1 VGGPNETLADA
12 LAGRAATDAGAV
24 AYDDGKRSVTFGEL
38 AELAAG
44 RAAALEALGVRHGDH
59 VAIVMSSGVPLVEVF
74 WGAQLLGAVA
84 CVLNPGGPPAGLT
97 RRVELVR
104 PRVVVTN
111 ESAEQM
117 PRAGA
122 PKSDP
127 EVAPDDLAFLQT
139 TSGTSGVPRA
149 VMIRHRNVLAWLRAS
164 HGVGEIARGD
174 VLVAWVP
181 PWHDLGLVR
190 FVIGAVYY
198 GAACHMV
205 QPAIRTLPD
214 WLRRISDVGG
224 TVSGA
229 PDFCYRLAARVVDPD
244 SIDLSSLRFT
254 TNGGEPVRRSSIEE
268 FEARFGVRNV
278 VTPGY
283 GLAEATLG
291 VSAQL
296 AGEPLTVDER
306 GNVACGRPLP
316 GLEVRAGT
324 SWEEPDEVLVRGDA
338 VAAGYL
344 DAPEETSWLIRDGWL
359 HTGDSGYLDEAGRL
373 FILGRRAGMIKRG
386 GATIAPRELEEAAQ
400 RVPGVGVAAA
410 VSIEEESADDTI
422 VVAVEIDP
430 RLERPADALAAGVSR
445 EVAGACGFAPGRVM
459 ILPRGG
465 IPITANGKIRH
476 VRLRDV
482 LLEGAL
488 G

>member
-1 VGGPNETLADA
+1 VGAPLETLVDA
-12 LAGRAATDAGAV
+12 LTARAARDAGAL
-24 AYDDGKRSVTFGEL
+24 AYDDGHRRVTFGDLPEL
-38 AELAAG
+38 AG
-44 RAAALEALGVRHGDH
+44 RRAAALAALGVGHGDH
-59 VAIVMSSGVPLVEVF
+59 VAIVMSSGVPLAEVF
-74 WGAQLLGAVA
+74 WGAQLLGAVP
-84 CVLNPGGPPAGLT
+84 CVLNPGGPPDGVA

-104 PRVVVTN
+104 PRVVVTD
-111 ESAEQM
+111 ESAEEM
-117 PRAGA
+117 TSPGPLRG
-122 PKSDP
+122 
-127 EVAPDDLAFLQT
+127 VAAIEPDDLAFLQT
-139 TSGTSGVPRA
+139 TSGTSGAPRA
-149 VMIRHRNVLAWLRAS
+149 VMIRHRNVLAWLSAS
-164 HGVGEIARGD
+164 HGVGEISRGD

-198 GAACHMV
+198 GAACHIV
-205 QPAIRTLPD
+205 EPAIRTLPD

-229 PDFCYRLAARVVDPD
+229 PDFCYRLAARVVDPRA
-244 SIDLSSLRFT
+244 IDLSSLRFT

-296 AGEPLTVDER
+296 PGEPLTVDER

-316 GLEVRAGT
+316 GLQVIAG
-324 SWEEPDEVLVRGDA
+324 SSCEEPGEVLVRGDA

-344 DAPEETSWLIRDGWL
+344 DAPEETSRLIRDGWL
-359 HTGDSGYLDEAGRL
+359 HTGDTGYTDEAGRL

-386 GATIAPRELEEAAQ
+386 GATVAPRELEEAAQ
-400 RVPGVGVAAA
+400 RAPGVRVAAA
-410 VSIEEESADDTI
+410 VSIENGADDTV
-422 VVAVEIDP
+422 VVAVETDP
-430 RLERPADALAAGVSR
+430 AGDRPADALVADVSR
-445 EVAGACGFAPGRVM
+445 EVAAACGFAPGRVTV
-459 ILPRGG
+459 LPRGG

-476 VRLRDV
+476 GRLRDA